1 MTKITGKNMAKRLSK
16 ASLFSSHVI
25 EIIDD
30 LRCPLIEG

>member
-1 MTKITGKNMAKRLSK
+1 MAKRLSK

-30 LRCPLIEG
+30 LCCPLIEG